1 MMRNCLALAFV
12 LAVMGCAQGS
22 AMAYAEPEAVR
33 PVSWSLNSID
43 GRHKLTFG
51 ISTGYCVGKPKPRID
66 HVAKVWH
73 RKSVV
78 ITVFLRFPKVHF
90 GKNEGCGDVGLG
102 MSKQIKFGHSIAHR
116 ALYDGSSSPPQRR
129 KLHR

>member
-1 MMRNCLALAFV
+1 MRNCFALALV
-12 LAVMGCAQGS
+12 LAMVGAAQGTV
-22 AMAYAEPEAVR
+22 MAYTEPESIR
-33 PVSWSLNSID
+33 PVRWSLDSID

-51 ISTGYCVGKPKPRID
+51 VTTGYCVGKPKPQID

-78 ITVFLRFPKVHF
+78 ITVFMRFPKVHF
-90 GKNEGCGDVGLG
+90 GKKEGCAGVGLG
-102 MSKQIKFGHSIAHR
+102 MSKQIKFEHSIAHR

-129 KLHR
+129 TLHR